1 MYFRIYCFIFIQP
14 TGKDS
19 QHYIYLFII
28 VKNYAAKNT
37 VSNTYISN
45 FNIISTLII
54 SVSCPLDKFSR
65 SPILDT
71 FNDSMPG
78 ESQLKCK
85 FKEVERVM
93 YSKIMAASLLAV
105 PARSSCLEIS
115 SLKKN
120 NELPFNVRVSLPQGN
135 QTENLQVSHL
145 LMPFRA

>member
-37 VSNTYISN
+37 VSNIYISN

-115 SLKKN
+115 SLKKTKM
-120 NELPFNVRVSLPQGN
+120 S
-135 QTENLQVSHL
+135 SL
-145 LMPFRA
+145 LMFESHFHREIKLRIYRYLTC